1 MDHELPLAE
10 LHISVRNLVEFI
22 FREGDIDNR
31 VGKLAQA
38 EAMMEGS
45 RIHRKIQKSMG
56 EGYEAEV
63 PLKVCIEAEDYIL
76 EVEGRADGI
85 FYMTEEMLAEIR
97 AEENRYDQRTLGFE
111 EPEEHFASIG
121 TTEQTGN
128 M

>member
-97 AEENRYDQRTLGFE
+97 A
-111 EPEEHFASIG
+111 
-121 TTEQTGN
+121 
-128 M
+128 

>member
-45 RIHRKIQKSMG
+45 RIHRKIQKSMDAS
-56 EGYEAEV
+56 YSAEV
-63 PLKVCIEAEDYIL
+63 PLK
-76 EVEGRADGI
+76 
-85 FYMTEEMLAEIR
+85 LAPPR
-97 AEENRYDQRTLGFE
+97 QA
-111 EPEEHFASIG
+111 PPSP
-121 TTEQTGN
+121 
-128 M
+128 